1 MYYSSLRKC
10 KAVSK
15 NFTCI
20 FPMLNIVKEFFLG
33 RNKSTS
39 SHYNIV
45 PQKQRK
51 KLDFKK
57 VGRGK
62 MFNKNA
68 KKNYKLKKEISE
80 GCVKMIKKRERG
92 RVWAMRFSSKDL
104 GAERCK
110 PLRNMK

>member
-1 MYYSSLRKC
+1 
-10 KAVSK
+10 
-15 NFTCI
+15 
-20 FPMLNIVKEFFLG
+20 
-33 RNKSTS
+33 
-39 SHYNIV
+39 
-45 PQKQRK
+45 
-51 KLDFKK
+51 
-57 VGRGK
+57 